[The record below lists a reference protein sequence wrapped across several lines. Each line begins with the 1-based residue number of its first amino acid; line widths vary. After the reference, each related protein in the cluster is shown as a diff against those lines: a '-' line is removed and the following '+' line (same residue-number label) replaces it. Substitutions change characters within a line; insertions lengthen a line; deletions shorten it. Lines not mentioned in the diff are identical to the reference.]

1 LGWTSRPANWSF
13 LLKSSDNEEAAY
25 EDFDDYSDNDDIFID
40 DDDDDV
46 QLAQPAHHAPPPPA
60 PPSRMTRSSGQHQP
74 PPPLQGYLPPGA
86 FQAGFGGNAFAR
98 PPASMFRRGYRA
110 FSTAI
115 LEVQQG
121 RGHLGGGSGRSNL
134 MYGGKS
140 ELQVAEGGG
149 QWLGRL
155 VSWLADDW
163 LVVWRSVSRDAGLG
177 PARIE

>member
-1 LGWTSRPANWSF
+1 MLRFA
-13 LLKSSDNEEAAY
+13 LQSSDNEDHTY
-25 EDFDDYSDNDDIFID
+25 EDFDDYSDNDEIIID
-40 DDDDDV
+40 DDDDI
-46 QLAQPAHHAPPPPA
+46 QITEPERQAPPPPA
-60 PPSRMTRSSGQHQP
+60 PPARTTRQSTSNNNNP
-74 PPPLQGYLPPGA
+74 TPPLQGYIPPGA

-140 ELQVAEGGG
+140 KQ
-149 QWLGRL
+149 
-155 VSWLADDW
+155 
-163 LVVWRSVSRDAGLG
+163 
-177 PARIE
+177 